1 MLVSHSKHKTK
12 YMIQITLKAK
22 HYYFIVNQ
30 LRNFS
35 VEQYFSLMNRIKTA
49 LTGNTD
55 LEASF
60 TVDTNTD
67 EVTTIFR
74 VCTRLPEGVSNI
86 INVEMDDLLMP
97 QIAAGVVAEQA
108 TGVGPDENGNLPYEA
123 YWQRTARDITAMKAS
138 NTSERN
144 AMIAEGQSI
153 IDRI

>member
-1 MLVSHSKHKTK
+1 
-12 YMIQITLKAK
+12 MIQITLKAK

-35 VEQYFSLMNRIKTA
+35 VGQYFSLMSRIKIA

-67 EVTTIFR
+67 EVVAMFR
-74 VCTRLPEGVSNI
+74 VCTNLPEGVANI
-86 INVEMDDLLMP
+86 INVEMDDLLMS
-97 QIAAGVVAEQA
+97 QITAGITAEQA
-108 TGVGPDENGNLPYEA
+108 AGIGPDADGNLPYEA
-123 YWQRTARDITAMKAS
+123 YWQRTARDITNIKVNNA
-138 NTSERN
+138 NTRN
-144 AMIAEGQSI
+144 SMIAEGQAI

>member
-1 MLVSHSKHKTK
+1 
-12 YMIQITLKAK
+12 MIQITLKAK

-35 VEQYFSLMNRIKTA
+35 VGQYFSLMSRIKIA

-67 EVTTIFR
+67 EVVDMFR
-74 VCTRLPEGVSNI
+74 VCTNLPEGVANV
-86 INVEMDDLLMP
+86 INVEMDDLLLP
-97 QIAAGVVAEQA
+97 QIALGVADEQA
-108 TGVGPDENGNLPYEA
+108 AGIGPDADGNLPYEA
-123 YWQRTARDITAMKAS
+123 YWQRTARDITIIKEG
-138 NTSERN
+138 NTSTRN

>member
-1 MLVSHSKHKTK
+1 
-12 YMIQITLKAK
+12 MIQITLKAK

-60 TVDTNTD
+60 TISTNTD
-67 EVTTIFR
+67 EIVAMFG
-74 VCTRLPEGVSNI
+74 VCTRLSEGVANV
-86 INVEMDDLLMP
+86 INVEMDDLLIP
-97 QIAAGVVAEQA
+97 QIALGVADEQA
-108 TGVGPDENGNLPYEA
+108 AGIGPDADGNLPYEA
-123 YWQRTARDITAMKAS
+123 YWQRTARDITRIKAG
-138 NTSERN
+138 NTSTRE

>member
-1 MLVSHSKHKTK
+1 
-12 YMIQITLKAK
+12 MIQITLKAK

-35 VEQYFSLMNRIKTA
+35 VGQYFSLMSRIKTA

-67 EVTTIFR
+67 EIVTMFR
-74 VCTRLPEGVSNI
+74 VCTNLPEGVANV
-86 INVEMDDLLMP
+86 INVEMDDLLLP
-97 QIAAGVVAEQA
+97 QIALGVADEQA
-108 TGVGPDENGNLPYEA
+108 AGIGPDADGNLPYEA
-123 YWQRTARDITAMKAS
+123 YWQRTARDIAAIKAN
-138 NTSERN
+138 NTSTRN